1 MRDDQILVVN
11 RFFHF
16 VSWVVDE
23 YGLWLFMAFI
33 FLAPFLIARLLIWAR
48 NHPDAS
54 RPVGYFPHGHPPP
67 RDPYKEPLDFN
78 EANYDT
84 WL

>member
-1 MRDDQILVVN
+1 MRDDQILGVN

-16 VSWVVDE
+16 LSWVVDE

-48 NHPDAS
+48 KHPGAN
-54 RPVGYFPHGHPPP
+54 RPV
-67 RDPYKEPLDFN
+67 
-78 EANYDT
+78 
-84 WL
+84 